1 MLEPVGGWHLGNGP
15 RPDERKRGGDQM
27 RDEVFETTAA
37 CGTGLDTPAGRA
49 WVAFL
54 RSHAGVT
61 RIMDAELRREVGLP
75 LADFDVLIQ
84 LAMEAPA
91 CLRMTE
97 LARRTLLSKSG
108 TTRRVEQLE
117 REGLVARKA
126 AGTDRR
132 SVVVSLEPAGVEAL
146 RRALP
151 VHARGIAMHFAA
163 KITDEDADALRQALE
178 KVSPEPAP
186 G

>member
-1 MLEPVGGWHLGNGP
+1 
-15 RPDERKRGGDQM
+15 M
-27 RDEVFETTAA
+27 RDEVFETTRV

-49 WVAFL
+49 WLAFL
-54 RSHAGVT
+54 RAHAGLI
-61 RIMDAELRREVGLP
+61 RSLDAELRREADLS

-84 LAMEAPA
+84 LAMATPT
-91 CLRMTE
+91 CLRMSE
-97 LARRTLLSKSG
+97 LARRTLVSKSG

-132 SVVVSLEPAGVEAL
+132 SVIVSLEPEGVETL

-151 VHARGIAMHFAA
+151 VHARGIAVHFAG
-163 KITDEDADALRQALE
+163 KLTDEDADALRRALE
-178 KVSPEPAP
+178 KVGPERDP